1 MSHAKRIHAYGL
13 FIILV
18 IAAAVFSWI
27 GWFATNPQ
35 DFMAKAATV
44 SLGVGLAVGVWLLI
58 GLDASCQTR
67 KGRFGVDVVV
77 GGAMMLLIYV
87 FMLGLTFDWVFTFGA
102 IGIVLMLALLFS
114 ARRI

>member
-1 MSHAKRIHAYGL
+1 MSHAKRSHAYGL
-13 FIILV
+13 FVLLV
-18 IAAAVFSWI
+18 IAAAIFSWI

-35 DFMAKAATV
+35 NLMAKTATI
-44 SLGVGLAVGVWLLI
+44 SLGVGLAVGVWLLV

-67 KGRFGVDVVV
+67 KGRFGVDLVI
-77 GGAMMLLIYV
+77 GGAMMLLIYI

-102 IGIVLMLALLFS
+102 IGIVVVLSLLFA

>member
-1 MSHAKRIHAYGL
+1 MSHAKRSHAYGL

-35 DFMAKAATV
+35 DFIVKAATV

-102 IGIVLMLALLFS
+102 IGIVLVLSLLFA